1 MKKIL
6 LSVVFVSFA
15 LFLIGCNEERFMVEK
30 PAPDVFEQMTPSA
43 AEEVA
48 LAEEVVA
55 KRLAYRK
62 ELEKIKSYYE
72 QSGNQLKIEWVKR
85 ELASIDAAPRYRY
98 IIQAEVAGDK
108 LVAKDS
114 IPKADVLYNDAMK
127 IYKTTDLF
135 RALPGH
141 RIITQDVLISR
152 KRMQR
157 SLNKC
162 NDLIKEYPTS
172 DKIDDAA
179 YLAGEIHEFFKDYSI
194 AVLYYKRAF
203 QWDPQTSHPARYKA
217 ANLLDHELFER
228 DQALLLYRESLQKE
242 TESLNND
249 TVKLI
254 EQRIADLTVEPK
266 SEKIN

>member
-6 LSVVFVSFA
+6 LTAVFISFVVVLA
-15 LFLIGCNEERFMVEK
+15 GCTEERFMTPK

-48 LAEEVVA
+48 IAEELTA
-55 KRLAYRK
+55 KRLAYLK
-62 ELEKIKSYYE
+62 EIEKLKSYYE
-72 QSGNQLKIEWVKR
+72 QSGNELKLEWINR
-85 ELASIDAAPRYRY
+85 ELKYVNALPRYSY
-98 IIQAEVAGDK
+98 IIQAEVAGDN

-114 IPKADVLYNDAMK
+114 IPRADVLYQDAK
-127 IYKTTDLF
+127 ESYKSTNVF
-135 RALPGH
+135 PLPGS
-141 RIITQDVLISR
+141 RILTQDLIISR
-152 KRMQR
+152 RRMLKT
-157 SLNKC
+157 LNMC

-203 QWDPQTSHPARYKA
+203 QWDPQTPYPARYKA
-217 ANLLDHELFER
+217 ANLLDHQLFER
-228 DQALLLYRESLQKE
+228 DHALALYRESLQQEKE
-242 TESLNND
+242 YLGND
-249 TVKLI
+249 TVTSI

-266 SEKIN
+266 SEKSN